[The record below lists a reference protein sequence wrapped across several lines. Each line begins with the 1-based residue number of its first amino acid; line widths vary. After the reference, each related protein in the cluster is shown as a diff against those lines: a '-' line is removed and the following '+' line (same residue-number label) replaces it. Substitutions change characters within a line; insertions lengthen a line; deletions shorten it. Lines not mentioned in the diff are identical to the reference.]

1 MLKID
6 AFPHILPRP
15 YLEMARPRAQGPLAR
30 LLDQYEGL
38 TALHDLDRRF
48 RVMDQFGEYLQ
59 VLTLVQPAVDSFGQ
73 GAVAADLARC
83 ANDSMAE
90 LCHRHPDRFV
100 GFAAAMALRGFAGQP
115 LSARR
120 RVRILAS
127 GVNSGKQEEAV
138 QRISYVDPASLTD
151 PELVEIV
158 EYARRNGTP
167 PSGEPGDPRPRAR
180 AAPHVHR
187 GVADRV
193 PRRRARPPHQGALP
207 PVRLPDGGLP
217 VLRTAASVR

>member
-167 PSGEPGDPRPRAR
+167 RPESQAIRA
-180 AAPHVHR
+180 HVPELLR
-187 GVADRV
+187 IS
-193 PRRRARPPHQGALP
+193 PRR
-207 PVRLPDGGLP
+207 GGP
-217 VLRTAASVR
+217 RSATACSTTASRSSAACTSPGRWTAGTTAASVR